1 MRTVSTLS
9 KTVCLNSPAAYFA
22 SVRANELSRI
32 FFPMPSLVST
42 IFLRICL
49 NLLNKSKHVRLDA
62 AGPCSRDNL
71 LSCKTGQVRCWRLA

>member
-1 MRTVSTLS
+1 MFVPGFGLRYLQRLLTRVADQLQKCEWNRGAHRLNTLS

-42 IFLRICL
+42 IFFNIFL
-49 NLLNKSKHVRLDA
+49 NL
-62 AGPCSRDNL
+62 
-71 LSCKTGQVRCWRLA
+71 

>member
-9 KTVCLNSPAAYFA
+9 NTVCLNSPAAYFA
-22 SVRANELSRI
+22 SVSANELSRI

-49 NLLNKSKHVRLDA
+49 NLLCSSKHVRV
-62 AGPCSRDNL
+62 L
-71 LSCKTGQVRCWRLA
+71 LRCPVSSLTC